1 VLQGWDIV
9 TDVERRV
16 VTVNTSGKM
25 RSLGGINDSR
35 EVARSNPQWVILDMD
50 RSEGAWITSR
60 SAESS

>member
-50 RSEGAWITSR
+50 RSEGA
-60 SAESS
+60 